1 MSIGVEDKANSVQQL
16 RETFHDMRQPVANT
30 MALAAAALTEPDL
43 PAVVRGRLEQIIEQA
58 EWLADM
64 IHTCLVA
71 QQQEEPGDAG
81 KPGHDL
87 ADIVHVVGE
96 VIAIEC
102 LTWPGDVSLSAPA
115 GPVWCM
121 FHPVLLRR
129 AVSNVLDNAMRAAG
143 PTGAVSIEIQ
153 QRDDAVLLAVEDT
166 GPGFGEIPSGAGLGL
181 SAVTRNVIKYGGRI
195 EYGCGT
201 RGGARVSLW
210 LT

>member
-1 MSIGVEDKANSVQQL
+1 LSIEVEDKANSIQQL

-43 PAVVRGRLEQIIEQA
+43 PAAARDRLEQIIEQA

-64 IHTCLVA
+64 IHDCLVA
-71 QQQEEPGDAG
+71 RQQEEPADAG

-87 ADIVHVVGE
+87 ADLAHIVGE
-96 VIAIEC
+96 VIATEC
-102 LTWPGDVSLSAPA
+102 LTWPGEVSVSTPA
-115 GPVWCM
+115 GPVWCI
-121 FHPVLLRR
+121 FDPALLRR

-143 PTGAVSIEIQ
+143 PAGAVSVEIQ
-153 QRDDAVLLAVEDT
+153 QRDDAVLLAVEDN
-166 GPGFGEIPSGAGLGL
+166 GPGFGAIPSGAGLGL
-181 SAVTRNVIKYGGRI
+181 SAVTRNVIRYGGKT

>member
-1 MSIGVEDKANSVQQL
+1 MAQQL

-30 MALAAAALTEPDL
+30 MALAAAALTVPAL
-43 PAVVRGRLEQIIEQA
+43 PAVARDRLEQIIEQA

-64 IHTCLVA
+64 IHGCLVA
-71 QQQEEPGDAG
+71 QQQEEPDDFE

-87 ADIVHVVGE
+87 ADLVHVVDE
-96 VIAIEC
+96 VIAAEC
-102 LTWPGDVSLSAPA
+102 LTWPGEVTMTAPA

-129 AVSNVLDNAMRAAG
+129 AVSNVLDNAVRAAG
-143 PTGAVSIEIQ
+143 PTGTVSVEIQ
-153 QRDDAVLLAVEDT
+153 QHDDTIMLAVEDN

-181 SAVTRNVIKYGGRI
+181 SAVARNVIRYGGRM
-195 EYGCGT
+195 EYGCGE

-210 LT
+210 LP